1 MFAKGFII
9 AWKVLKVILFM
20 LIPVA
25 VLLVIFALL
34 CLSWYLVFKYYF
46 KLELKPSGVV
56 RVPNRPLIKQIFYDV
71 PRRYISDLYARE
83 PGYFKPRGIHMFC
96 GEQGAG
102 KTIAAVEMMLR
113 LQKMYPESKMIT
125 NFGVASENDELVRW
139 EQLLDYTN
147 GHKGVIVGIDEIQ
160 NWFMSGLN
168 KLPEGMLEVAT
179 QNRKNNRILCCTAQV
194 FTRVN
199 KGLREQVSLVY
210 NPHTFLGCFTV
221 VVKRKPIFDSEGN
234 VIDLKYR
241 GMYCFT
247 HSDELRNAYDT
258 YKVIHTLAREG
269 FKDPLPQ
276 NVTNVYV
283 AAPTKKR

>member
-1 MFAKGFII
+1 MLQKGFEIVWTI
-9 AWKVLKVILFM
+9 LRFFSVL
-20 LIPVA
+20 LIPVGIMLA
-25 VLLVIFALL
+25 VFFLL
-34 CLSWYLVFKYYF
+34 CVTWFLVFKFYF
-46 KLELKPSGVV
+46 KLEYRSSGI
-56 RVPNRPLIKQIFYDV
+56 VPVKKMPWWKQIFYEV
-71 PRRYISDLYARE
+71 PKRYVSDLYARE
-83 PGYFKPRGIHMFC
+83 PGFFQPRGIHMFC

-113 LQKMYPESKMIT
+113 LQKMYPESRMIT
-125 NFGVASENDELVRW
+125 NFGVTSENDELKEW
-139 EQLLDYTN
+139 QQLLTYTN

-199 KGLREQVSLVY
+199 KGLREQVTMVY

-221 VVKRKPIFDSEGN
+221 VIKRKPVFDSEGN
-234 VIDLKYR
+234 VIDMKYR

-247 HSDELRNAYDT
+247 HTDELRNAYDT
-258 YKVIHTLAREG
+258 YKVIHTLAKEG
-269 FKDPLPQ
+269 FKDMPVQ
-276 NVTNVYV
+276 SVTNVYF
-283 AAPTKKR
+283 AANGKKR